1 MKLLSTRSLIIK
13 VKGVLPYIIYFKL
26 SNNLFILSEY
36 DLLLSPPA
44 NGFCY
49 ILYIFFFIL
58 FIYIININLFLKFII
73 YTVSSKCSRVY
84 CNIPSTV
91 E

>member
-49 ILYIFFFIL
+49 ILYK
-58 FIYIININLFLKFII
+58 ININLFLMFII

-84 CNIPSTV
+84 YNIPSTV